1 MRKLLAAITI
11 LFILGSALS
20 AQTKATDN
28 ILTLDVAGISP
39 SASIDEVA
47 WIAGYWKGE
56 ALGGAIEEVW
66 TEPIGGSMMCAF
78 KLVVADT
85 VKFYELVA
93 LREVNNSLTIN
104 LKHFHSDMKGWE
116 EKDETVDF
124 PLVKM
129 TDGKAFFDGF
139 TFEQVSDNEM
149 NIYVLFG
156 KEGNYKEMKFSY
168 MK

>member
-1 MRKLLAAITI
+1 MKTLLVLITLLI
-11 LFILGSALS
+11 LSSVFS
-20 AQTKATDN
+20 AQTKVTDN
-28 ILTLDVAGISP
+28 ILSLDEAGISP
-39 SASIDEVA
+39 PASIAEVS
-47 WIAGYWKGE
+47 WIAGHWKGE
-56 ALGGAIEEVW
+56 ALGGVVEEVW
-66 TEPIGGSMMCAF
+66 TEPLGGSMMCAF

-85 VKFYELVA
+85 VKFYELVT

-124 PLVKM
+124 PLVKV

-139 TFEQVSDNEM
+139 TFERISDNEM